1 MTGTGRKGHRIM
13 ERNILLTIEYDG
25 SGFSGWQRQPHVR
38 TVQGAV
44 SYTHL
49 DVYKRQRNDWLNKCK
64 HEKFMDDMD
73 IGQLSL
79 PAQEDLLRDYIA
91 GEEKLRLAAMISSLP
106 ERYRSV
112 MIASVYLNEDNA
124 HIAATH
130 GITEENVRQIKSRA
144 KKMLIRMR
152 EEEDEK

>member
-1 MTGTGRKGHRIM
+1 
-13 ERNILLTIEYDG
+13 
-25 SGFSGWQRQPHVR
+25 
-38 TVQGAV
+38 
-44 SYTHL
+44 
-49 DVYKRQRNDWLNKCK
+49 
-64 HEKFMDDMD
+64 MDDMD